1 MPIPGHCP
9 QASWISTCGGR
20 NWKSALLKSCSWWS
34 QIAFWVMCFCYITM
48 SPTGEAGI
56 HADLLLLDP
65 ALFCSA
71 LLQHTMP
78 WPSYSYIY
86 SPIKHP
92 LTHHRVESCLVAKT
106 CLTLCDPMHCG
117 LPSFSLMG
125 FPGQEYWGWLPFA
138 SPEDLPDPGI
148 KPRLLHWPDGFFATE
163 PPGQPTRW
171 RECSAFLT
179 FSTIRCFHHG
189 VKEWKKQE
197 TLRFATQIIILN
209 HKSMVLWHIL
219 HLVRLCK
226 RYHLLFWRP
235 LPCDKLNKMAAK
247 NGDKHTSSC
256 GIQARTQ
263 HNYLLLIEWVLYTNK
278 KSSLP
283 KLQDFNSSVSH

>member
-1 MPIPGHCP
+1 
-9 QASWISTCGGR
+9 
-20 NWKSALLKSCSWWS
+20 
-34 QIAFWVMCFCYITM
+34 M

-56 HADLLLLDP
+56 HADLLPLDP

-163 PPGQPTRW
+163 PPGHCKHQW
-171 RECSAFLT
+171 YIFVWVYVLFFLNPLSNRVAT
-179 FSTIRCFHHG
+179 SHIWKFKLIK
-189 VKEWKKQE
+189 VK
-197 TLRFATQIIILN
+197 
-209 HKSMVLWHIL
+209 
-219 HLVRLCK
+219 
-226 RYHLLFWRP
+226 
-235 LPCDKLNKMAAK
+235 
-247 NGDKHTSSC
+247 
-256 GIQARTQ
+256 
-263 HNYLLLIEWVLYTNK
+263 
-278 KSSLP
+278 
-283 KLQDFNSSVSH
+283 

>member
-1 MPIPGHCP
+1 
-9 QASWISTCGGR
+9 
-20 NWKSALLKSCSWWS
+20 
-34 QIAFWVMCFCYITM
+34 
-48 SPTGEAGI
+48 
-56 HADLLLLDP
+56 
-65 ALFCSA
+65 
-71 LLQHTMP
+71 
-78 WPSYSYIY
+78 
-86 SPIKHP
+86 
-92 LTHHRVESCLVAKT
+92 
-106 CLTLCDPMHCG
+106 MHCG

-247 NGDKHTSSC
+247 NGDRTYLILRYPSPHT
-256 GIQARTQ
+256 TQ
-263 HNYLLLIEWVLYTNK
+263 LLAPYWMSPLYK
-278 KSSLP
+278 
-283 KLQDFNSSVSH
+283 